1 MPEQR
6 ISVEE
11 ALQGYT
17 VNAAYVSFDEDIKAS
32 LEPGKL
38 ADLIIIDGDLTV
50 IPPEQIREAKVILTV
65 VGGKVVYEE

>member
-1 MPEQR
+1 MPH
-6 ISVEE
+6 SK
-11 ALQGYT
+11 
-17 VNAAYVSFDEDIKAS
+17 EDIKGS

-38 ADLIIIDGDLTV
+38 ADLIIIDRDLTA